1 MVDSRWQNR
10 MMRTTVSETITLPI
24 PAATI
29 AAQASAGD
37 RGVTS
42 TEFSAYVVR
51 PEREAKGAL
60 VLIHEVWGLVEHI
73 TGIAD
78 RFAAEGYLVIAPDLM
93 SSIGI
98 EAQVGLELNAI
109 MKSTDEKVRS
119 EGQPRLRAAFAGMNA
134 PEFGAWALAA
144 LGECVDYLAHQPG
157 IEERIAVT
165 GFCFGGSYSFAIA
178 AADTRIRAAVPFYG
192 APPETATVSHIAGP
206 VLAFYGETD
215 TNLIDSL
222 PEVTAAMQA
231 AGTDFTA
238 KVYENA
244 GHAFFNDTNTYMY
257 RADAAA
263 DSWSRT
269 LAFLDQA
276 LDA

>member
-1 MVDSRWQNR
+1 MNSE
-10 MMRTTVSETITLPI
+10 MITLAIPSETI
-24 PAATI
+24 AV
-29 AAQASAGD
+29 QASAGD
-37 RGVTS
+37 RGVSATS
-42 TEFSAYVVR
+42 FEAYVAR
-51 PEREAKGAL
+51 PSGNPRGAL

-144 LGECVDYLAHQPG
+144 LIECVDYLVALPG
-157 IEERIAVT
+157 VRDRVAVT
-165 GFCFGGSYSFAIA
+165 GFCFGGSYSFALA
-178 AADTRIRAAVPFYG
+178 AADARIRSCVPFYG
-192 APPETATVSHIAGP
+192 APPELSTVSNIAGP

-215 TNLIDSL
+215 AALINSL
-222 PEVTAAMQA
+222 PEVTGSMRDAEI
-231 AGTDFTA
+231 DFTA

-244 GHAFFNDTNTYMY
+244 GHAFFNDTNELMY

-263 DSWSRT
+263 DSWTRT
-269 LAFLDQA
+269 LTFLRDT
-276 LDA
+276 LES

>member
-1 MVDSRWQNR
+1 
-10 MMRTTVSETITLPI
+10 MMTSTVSKTIALTI

-29 AAQASAGD
+29 EAQASAGD

-42 TEFSAYVVR
+42 REFSAYVAH
-51 PEREAKGAL
+51 PEGDPKGAL
-60 VLIHEVWGLVEHI
+60 VLIHEIWGLVDHI

-78 RFAAEGYLVIAPDLM
+78 RFAAEGYFVIAPDLM

-144 LGECVDYLAHQPG
+144 LGECVDYLAKQPG
-157 IEERIAVT
+157 IEDRIAVT
-165 GFCFGGSYSFAIA
+165 GFCFGGSYSFALA
-178 AADTRIRAAVPFYG
+178 AADSRIRAAVPFYG
-192 APPETATVSHIAGP
+192 APPEIATVSRIVGP

-215 TNLIDSL
+215 TTLIDSL
-222 PEVTAAMQA
+222 PELTAAMQTA
-231 AGTDFTA
+231 SIDFTA
-238 KVYENA
+238 KVYGNA
-244 GHAFFNDTNTYMY
+244 GHAFFNDTNEFMY

-263 DSWSRT
+263 DSWTRT
-269 LAFLDQA
+269 LAFLDHA

>member
-1 MVDSRWQNR
+1 MVTS
-10 MMRTTVSETITLPI
+10 TVSETIILPV

-29 AAQASAGD
+29 AAQASVGE

-42 TEFSAYVVR
+42 TQFSAYVAHPDGV
-51 PEREAKGAL
+51 PKGAL

-98 EAQVGLELNAI
+98 EAQVGLELHAI
-109 MKSTDEKVRS
+109 MKSTDATVRS

-134 PEFGAWALAA
+134 PEFGTWTLAA
-144 LGECVDYLAHQPG
+144 LGECVDYLAQQPG
-157 IEERIAVT
+157 IQDRIAVT
-165 GFCFGGSYSFAIA
+165 GFCFGGSYSFALA
-178 AADTRIRAAVPFYG
+178 AADRRIRAAVPFYG
-192 APPETATVSHIAGP
+192 APPETATVSHIVGP

-215 TNLIDSL
+215 TDLIDSL

-231 AGTDFTA
+231 SGIDFTA

-244 GHAFFNDTNTYMY
+244 GHAFFNDTNVVMY

-263 DSWSRT
+263 DSWQRT
-269 LAFLDQA
+269 LAFLDGA
-276 LDA
+276 LAA

>member
-1 MVDSRWQNR
+1 MN
-10 MMRTTVSETITLPI
+10 SETITLPI
-24 PAATI
+24 PAATVT
-29 AAQASAGD
+29 AQAAAGE
-37 RGVTS
+37 RGVTA
-42 TEFSAYVVR
+42 TEFSAYVTH
-51 PEREAKGAL
+51 PEGAPKGAL
-60 VLIHEVWGLVEHI
+60 VVIHEVWGLVEHI

-109 MKSTDEKVRS
+109 MKSTDDKVRS

-144 LGECVDYLAHQPG
+144 LGESVDYLEQQPG
-157 IEERIAVT
+157 IEGRIAVT
-165 GFCFGGSYSFAIA
+165 GFCFGGSYSFALA
-178 AADTRIRAAVPFYG
+178 AADSRIRAAVPFYG
-192 APPETATVSHIAGP
+192 APPQIETVAHIAGP
-206 VLAFYGETD
+206 VLAFYGRTD

-231 AGTDFTA
+231 AGIDFTSH
-238 KVYENA
+238 VYEDA
-244 GHAFFNDTNTYMY
+244 GHAFFNDTNAFMY

-263 DSWSRT
+263 DSWQRT
-269 LAFLDQA
+269 LAFLNGA
-276 LDA
+276 LAG

>member
-1 MVDSRWQNR
+1 MATLTSQ
-10 MMRTTVSETITLPI
+10 TIVLPI
-24 PAATI
+24 PSATI

-37 RGVTS
+37 RGVTA

-51 PEREAKGAL
+51 PDGAPKGAL
-60 VLIHEVWGLVEHI
+60 VLIHEIWGLVEHI

-78 RFAAEGYLVIAPDLM
+78 RFAAEGYLVIAPDLL

-119 EGQPRLRAAFAGMNA
+119 EGQPRLRAAFAGIHV
-134 PEFGAWALAA
+134 PEYAAWAVAA
-144 LGECVDYLAHQPG
+144 LGASVDYLAEQPG
-157 IEERIAVT
+157 IDGRIAVT
-165 GFCFGGSYSFAIA
+165 GFCFGGTYSFALA
-178 AADTRIRAAVPFYG
+178 AADRRIRAAVPFYG
-192 APPETATVSHIAGP
+192 APPESTTVSEIAGP

-215 TNLIDSL
+215 ATLIDSL

-231 AGTDFTA
+231 GGVDFTA

-244 GHAFFNDTNTYMY
+244 GHAFFNDTNEFMY
-257 RADAAA
+257 REAPAA
-263 DSWSRT
+263 DSWTRT
-269 LAFLDQA
+269 LAFLDRA
-276 LDA
+276 LND

>member
-1 MVDSRWQNR
+1 
-10 MMRTTVSETITLPI
+10 MMTSTVSETITLPI
-24 PAATI
+24 PAATS
-29 AAQASAGD
+29 AAQASAGE

-42 TEFSAYVVR
+42 TEFSAYVVH
-51 PEREAKGAL
+51 PAGAPKGAL
-60 VLIHEVWGLVEHI
+60 VLIHEIWGLVEHI

-119 EGQPRLRAAFAGMNA
+119 EGQPRLRAAFSGMNA

-144 LGECVDYLAHQPG
+144 LGECVDYLALQPG
-157 IEERIAVT
+157 VEDRIAVT
-165 GFCFGGSYSFAIA
+165 GFCFGGSYSFALA
-178 AADTRIRAAVPFYG
+178 AADRRIRAVVPFYG
-192 APPETATVSHIAGP
+192 APPETESVSRIAGP
-206 VLAFYGETD
+206 VLAFYGDAD
-215 TNLIDSL
+215 TKLIDSL

-231 AGTDFTA
+231 SRIDFTA
-238 KVYENA
+238 KVYVNA
-244 GHAFFNDTNTYMY
+244 GHAFFNDTNASTY

-263 DSWSRT
+263 DSWRRT
-269 LAFLDQA
+269 LTFLDEA
-276 LDA
+276 LNA

>member
-1 MVDSRWQNR
+1 MTPSVAH
-10 MMRTTVSETITLPI
+10 TITLPI

-37 RGVTS
+37 RGVIS
-42 TEFSAYVVR
+42 TEFSAYVAH
-51 PEREAKGAL
+51 PQGEAKGAL
-60 VLIHEVWGLVEHI
+60 VLIHEVWGLVDHI

-134 PEFGAWALAA
+134 PEFGAWSLAA
-144 LGECVDYLAHQPG
+144 LGECVTYLEQQPG
-157 IEERIAVT
+157 IEGRIAVT
-165 GFCFGGSYSFAIA
+165 GFCFGGSYSFALA
-178 AADTRIRAAVPFYG
+178 AADSRIRAAVPFYG
-192 APPETATVSHIAGP
+192 APPEIATVSRIVCP

-215 TNLIDSL
+215 TTLIDSL
-222 PEVTAAMQA
+222 PEVTAAMQTS
-231 AGTDFTA
+231 GIDFTA
-238 KVYENA
+238 KLYENA
-244 GHAFFNDTNTYMY
+244 GHAFFNDTNEFMY

-263 DSWSRT
+263 DSWQRT
-269 LAFLDQA
+269 LAFLNQVF
-276 LDA
+276 DA